1 MVFHLNWNIN
11 LYYSKEKHKA
21 WQSITFHWFSAVNVL
36 FSSDGGEQSTAQY
49 QHPRILSQSCCA
61 QGNEKTDSKAVGL
74 TLTVC
79 VCAGLHVCFAE
90 LNNCPGCPG
99 LSICPLIEHRFPA
112 AQSSA
117 ESPWTGRK
125 RKSLWLEID
134 GYSILCVRTEPCAW
148 LRGSQL
154 FHSAV

>member
-1 MVFHLNWNIN
+1 MVFHMNWNIN

-21 WQSITFHWFSAVNVL
+21 WQSITLHWFSAVNFL

-61 QGNEKTDSKAVGL
+61 QGNEKTDSKAMGL

-90 LNNCPGCPG
+90 LNNCPG
-99 LSICPLIEHRFPA
+99 LSICPLIELSR
-112 AQSSA
+112 SSVI
-117 ESPWTGRK
+117 SRK
-125 RKSLWLEID
+125 PLNWQKEKEPVIGDRW
-134 GYSILCVRTEPCAW
+134 ILYTVCVRTEPCAW
-148 LRGSQL
+148 LWGSQL